1 MQINIAKKV
10 AAEQAATYIKSGMTL
25 GLGTGSTA
33 YYAIMRIGE
42 MVREGLSVKAV
53 ATSEESEELARA
65 QGIPIIPFSEVDR
78 IHIDIDGADE
88 ANAALQLIKG
98 GGGALLR
105 EKIIAAASDQM
116 IVIADESKVVAQ
128 LGKFPLPVEIIPF
141 AYELTLRRLHQL
153 HAAPALRK
161 KGDQYFVTDNGNYI
175 ADCHYERIA
184 DPETLHAQLNDIPGV
199 VENGL
204 FIGMAHLLIIGKEDG
219 TTREIRR

>member
-1 MQINIAKKV
+1 MQVNIAKKA
-10 AAEQAATYIKSGMTL
+10 AAEQAATYIRPGMTV

-42 MVREGLSVKAV
+42 MVREGLQIKAV
-53 ATSEESEELARA
+53 ATSRESEDLAGA
-65 QGIPIIPFSEVDR
+65 QGITIIPFSEVEKIDL
-78 IHIDIDGADE
+78 DIDGADE
-88 ANAALQLIKG
+88 ADMQLRLIKG

-105 EKIIAAASDQM
+105 EKIVAAASEQM
-116 IVIADESKVVAQ
+116 IVIAEEAKLVQQ

-141 AYELTLRRLHQL
+141 AYELTLRRLQQL

-161 KGDQYFVTDNGNYI
+161 KGDQYFVTDNGNLI
-175 ADCHYERIA
+175 ADCHYEHIA

-219 TTREIRR
+219 TFREIRR